1 MSLRV
6 VFMGTPAFA
15 VAPLNALCDMGLDI
29 VGVITQPDRPSGRG
43 NKVECPQVKLA
54 AIERGLPVYQFERL
68 RRQAGLDLLR
78 ELKPD
83 LCVTAAFGQI
93 LSQKLLDV
101 PRLGTINVHAS
112 LLPRHRGSAPINY
125 AIMMGEECTGV
136 TTMLTDAGLDTG
148 DMLMSESVKIG
159 EYETAG
165 ELTERLS
172 LLGAEVLKKT
182 VTALINGELQRV
194 KQDESLMTY
203 EPLLTKE
210 MGKIDWSKSAREINN
225 LVRGVN
231 PWPGAYTRMADGT
244 LKIWAV
250 RMTDI
255 SSNAPAGE
263 VIRSGAK
270 DGLFIACG
278 ENEAVEIVEMQAPN
292 SKRMTA
298 RAYLAGKQIKIGT
311 RLGE

>member
-6 VFMGTPAFA
+6 VFMGTPSFA
-15 VAPLNALCDMGLDI
+15 LAPLSALCDMGLDV

-43 NKVECPQVKLA
+43 NRLECPQVKLA

-78 ELKPD
+78 SLKPD

-101 PRLGTINVHAS
+101 PKLGTVNVHAS

-125 AIMMGEECTGV
+125 AIMMGDEYTGV

-148 DMLMSESVKIG
+148 DMLFSERVKIG

-172 LLGAEVLKKT
+172 ALGAELLKKT
-182 VTALINGELQRV
+182 VSALVNGELARV
-194 KQDESLMTY
+194 KQDDAGATY
-203 EPLLTKE
+203 EPMLTKE
-210 MGKIDWSKSAREINN
+210 MGEIDWNKPAKDINN

-231 PWPGAYTRMADGT
+231 PWPGAYTRMADGA

-250 RMTDI
+250 KLTGV
-255 SSNAPAGE
+255 SSDAPAGE

-270 DGLFIACG
+270 DGLFVSCG
-278 ENEAVEIVEMQAPN
+278 ANEAVEITEMQAPN